1 MAKRVIHRILLCW
14 FGIAV
19 AFLGVTATA
28 RAVEPGLPHMD
39 LPQTRDLI
47 TPANAEPI
55 PIDQALQ
62 RRLVVSGRKA
72 RKVILLIADGMSA
85 AAIKVAREVMGGHQG
100 GMAIDRFPV
109 VARVM
114 TTASDC
120 TVTDSAAAASTM
132 ANGRPT
138 ANGQIGVGASGR
150 PRISLFE
157 FARDQGFRVGLVTDT
172 RITHATPAGFVAH
185 VVGREDENEIAKQL
199 VDSRFHVLLGGG
211 RRYFAPTTRQE
222 RWAPKDDLL
231 SRAAKAGFKVVGTR
245 AQLATVC
252 REGADRVLGLFSSSM
267 MPFSFEA
274 ANADV
279 PTLTEMAL
287 RAIDILERGESKGF
301 LLMVE
306 AGKIDF
312 TAHAHDAA
320 ELVAQMRVFDD
331 TARALLEYVRRH
343 PDALLVCVPDHGT
356 GGITVTD
363 EFEPNRFRLQATSSI
378 YLARQ
383 INGRPEAVRPVLTHP
398 ALAPLNIGSDEID
411 ALVPHAKDDKLD
423 GRIGTLL
430 FGKLGLTFIDPDRQ
444 RRLSTG
450 GHIGDDLFLHAV
462 GRHQDLFQGVLRQ
475 WEIPA
480 RIAAAVGLPF
490 VPSSE

>member
-1 MAKRVIHRILLCW
+1 
-14 FGIAV
+14 
-19 AFLGVTATA
+19 
-28 RAVEPGLPHMD
+28 
-39 LPQTRDLI
+39 
-47 TPANAEPI
+47 
-55 PIDQALQ
+55 
-62 RRLVVSGRKA
+62 
-72 RKVILLIADGMSA
+72 
-85 AAIKVAREVMGGHQG
+85 
-100 GMAIDRFPV
+100 
-109 VARVM
+109 
-114 TTASDC
+114 
-120 TVTDSAAAASTM
+120 
-132 ANGRPT
+132 
-138 ANGQIGVGASGR
+138 
-150 PRISLFE
+150 
-157 FARDQGFRVGLVTDT
+157 
-172 RITHATPAGFVAH
+172 
-185 VVGREDENEIAKQL
+185 
-199 VDSRFHVLLGGG
+199 
-211 RRYFAPTTRQE
+211 
-222 RWAPKDDLL
+222 
-231 SRAAKAGFKVVGTR
+231 
-245 AQLATVC
+245 
-252 REGADRVLGLFSSSM
+252 VLGLFSSSM